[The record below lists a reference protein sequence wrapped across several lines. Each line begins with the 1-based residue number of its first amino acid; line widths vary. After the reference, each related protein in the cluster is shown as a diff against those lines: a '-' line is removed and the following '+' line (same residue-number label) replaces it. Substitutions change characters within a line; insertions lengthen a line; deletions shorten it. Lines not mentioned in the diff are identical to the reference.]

1 MSPCSSVGLNDFY
14 GLMNMNSNF
23 NNRFSSLILIAFLAG
38 IWNCARDNQPSS
50 SAAPPA
56 KVANGVKESELATV
70 ALSPEA
76 EQRLGIEIA
85 PVENRQ
91 VPRMLRLGGEI
102 IALPGRRIFIT
113 APMAG
118 VVIAPTGSLPQSGT
132 RVRQGQ
138 AIFRLLPLPAER
150 DLLGSPEEVTL
161 KKMQLDVVRAKAKRA
176 AQLVLDKAGSV
187 KAQEEAEAELAAAE
201 AAFNAAQARL
211 HLSNNTAPDS
221 AAIALATMTLA
232 APFDGV
238 IQQINIAPRQTVS
251 AGAELFEVI
260 AQNPMWVRVPIYVG
274 DLATI
279 DRQQPAQVSAF
290 GNNHDTAPRAA
301 KSVQGP
307 PRSDPNAAS
316 TDLYFEL
323 SNYDNA
329 FRVGDKVGVTIT
341 QRNAET
347 SLVVPLS
354 AILYDIHG
362 GTWVYV
368 KTAPQIYARQRIEL
382 HHVAGGLAVLTR
394 GPAANTEVVII
405 GAAEI
410 FGTEFGG
417 GK

>member
-1 MSPCSSVGLNDFY
+1 
-14 GLMNMNSNF
+14 MNSNF
-23 NNRFSSLILIAFLAG
+23 NKRFSSLILLAFLAG
-38 IWNCARDNQPSS
+38 IWSCARDIQPSS

-70 ALSPEA
+70 TLSPEA
-76 EQRLGIEIA
+76 EQRLGIETA

-91 VPRMLRLGGEI
+91 VARMLRLGGEI
-102 IALPGRRIFIT
+102 IALPGRRIFIS

-132 RVRQGQ
+132 RVRKGQ
-138 AIFRLLPLPAER
+138 TVFRLLPLPADR
-150 DLLGSPEEVTL
+150 DLLGTPEEVTL
-161 KKMQLDVVRAKAKRA
+161 KRMHLDVARAKSKRA
-176 AQLVLDKAGSV
+176 AQLVFDKAGSV

-201 AAFNAAQARL
+201 AAFKAAEARL

-238 IQQINIAPRQTVS
+238 IQQIIIAPRQTVS

-260 AQNPMWVRVPIYVG
+260 SQNPVWVRVPIYVG

-279 DRQQPAQVSAF
+279 DRQQPAQVAAF
-290 GNNHDTAPRAA
+290 GNNYDAAPRPA

-316 TDLYFEL
+316 TDLYFEMT
-323 SNYDNA
+323 NHDEA
-329 FRVGDKVGVTIT
+329 FRVGDKVNVTIA
-341 QRNAET
+341 QRHAEA

-368 KTAPQIYARQRIEL
+368 KTAANVYARQRVEL
-382 HHVAGGLAVLTR
+382 HHVTGGLAALSR
-394 GPAANTEVVII
+394 GPAANTEVVIT

>member
-1 MSPCSSVGLNDFY
+1 
-14 GLMNMNSNF
+14 MNPNF
-23 NNRFSSLILIAFLAG
+23 NKRFSLLILLAFLVG
-38 IWNCARDNQPSS
+38 IWSCARDTRPSS

-70 ALSPEA
+70 TLSPEA
-76 EQRLGIEIA
+76 EQRLGIETA

-91 VPRMLRLGGEI
+91 VARTLRLGGEI

-132 RVRQGQ
+132 RVRKGQ
-138 AIFRLLPLPAER
+138 AVFRLLPLPAER
-150 DLLGSPEEVTL
+150 DLLGTPEEVTL
-161 KKMQLDVVRAKAKRA
+161 KRMHLDVARAKAKRA

-201 AAFNAAQARL
+201 AAFKAAEARL
-211 HLSNNTAPDS
+211 HLNNNTAPDS
-221 AAIALATMTLA
+221 AAIALATMKLA
-232 APFDGV
+232 SPFDGV

-260 AQNPMWVRVPIYVG
+260 SQNPVWVRVPIYVG

-279 DRQQPAQVSAF
+279 DRQQAAQVAAF
-290 GNNHDTAPRAA
+290 GNNHDSSPRAA
-301 KSVQGP
+301 KPVQGP

-323 SNYDNA
+323 SNHDEA
-329 FRVGDKVGVTIT
+329 FRVGDKINVTIA
-341 QRNAET
+341 QRNAEA

-368 KTAPQIYARQRIEL
+368 KTAPQVYARQRVEL
-382 HHVAGGLAVLTR
+382 HHVINGLAVLTR
-394 GPAANTEVVII
+394 GPATGTEVVIT

>member
-1 MSPCSSVGLNDFY
+1 MS
-14 GLMNMNSNF
+14 SNF
-23 NNRFSSLILIAFLAG
+23 NKRFSLLVLFAFFTGA
-38 IWNCARDNQPSS
+38 WNCARDNQPSS
-50 SAAPPA
+50 NAAPPA
-56 KVANGVKESELATV
+56 KVANRVKESDLATV
-70 ALSPEA
+70 TLSPEA
-76 EQRLGIEIA
+76 EQRLGVKTA
-85 PVENRQ
+85 AVENRQ
-91 VPRMLRLGGEI
+91 VARTLHLGGEI

-132 RVRQGQ
+132 RVRKGQ
-138 AIFRLLPLPAER
+138 AIFRLLPLSAER

-161 KKMQLDVVRAKAKRA
+161 KKMQLDVARNKAKRA

-187 KAQEEAEAELAAAE
+187 KAQEESEAELAAAE
-201 AAFNAAQARL
+201 AAFKAVEVRL

-238 IQQINIAPRQTVS
+238 IQQISIAPRQTVS
-251 AGAELFEVI
+251 AGTELFEVI
-260 AQNPMWVRVPIYVG
+260 SQNPVWVRVPIYVG

-279 DRQQPAQVSAF
+279 DRQQSAQVAAF
-290 GNNHDTAPRAA
+290 GNNHDAAPRVA

-323 SNYDNA
+323 SNHDNA
-329 FRVGDKVGVTIT
+329 FRVGDKVSVTIT

-368 KTAPQIYARQRIEL
+368 KTAPQIFARQRIEL
-382 HHVAGGLAVLTR
+382 HHVIDGLAVLTR
-394 GPAANTEVVII
+394 GPVANTEVVIA

>member
-1 MSPCSSVGLNDFY
+1 MQAPLKQIRFY
-14 GLMNMNSNF
+14 LALVALLLVAILMT
-23 NNRFSSLILIAFLAG
+23 
-38 IWNCARDNQPSS
+38 NCGDNKTSATN
-50 SAAPPA
+50 AAPPA
-56 KVANGVKESELATV
+56 KVANAVKESELATV
-70 ALSPEA
+70 TLSPEA
-76 EQRLGIEIA
+76 EQRLGVETA

-91 VPRMLRLGGEI
+91 VARTLRLGGEI

-118 VVIAPTGSLPQSGT
+118 VVIAPTGSLPQSGM
-132 RVRQGQ
+132 RVRKGQ
-138 AIFRLLPLPAER
+138 TVFRLLPLPADR
-150 DLLGSPEEVTL
+150 DLLGTRDEVAL
-161 KKMQLDVVRAKAKRA
+161 KKMQFEVAQAKAKRA

-201 AAFNAAQARL
+201 AAFKAAEARL

-232 APFDGV
+232 APFNGV

-260 AQNPMWVRVPIYVG
+260 SQNPVWVRVPIYVG

-290 GNNHDTAPRAA
+290 GNGNAPSPRAA

-323 SNYDNA
+323 SNHDEA
-329 FRVGDKVGVTIT
+329 FRVGDKVNVTIA

-362 GTWVYV
+362 GTWVYA
-368 KTAPQIYARQRIEL
+368 KTAANVYARQRVEL
-382 HHVAGGLAVLTR
+382 HHVADGLAVLTR
-394 GPAANTEVVII
+394 GPANGTEVVIT